1 MATIIIDNKCKRIRT
16 WLHTAVSSR
25 LGSEAGWLQDHIAS
39 CPRCQRRLA
48 SWGKVNLALS
58 FIKAQPHRLDLLMRA
73 NAQAIG
79 VLKHSLREAP
89 KAQELKRILPQPRPL
104 ERYGRYGRSIA
115 NFAACVTIVIL
126 MKVGVFSS
134 MDSFQT
140 QGQKAIKQYYD
151 RQVGQ
156 DLADDVFPT

>member
-1 MATIIIDNKCKRIRT
+1 MANIKDNKCKRIRS

-25 LGSEAGWLQDHIAS
+25 LGSEAGWLQSHVAS
-39 CPRCQRRLA
+39 CPRCRRRLA
-48 SWGKVNLALS
+48 SWGKVDLALS

-89 KAQELKRILPQPRPL
+89 KAQVLKSVLPQPKPL
-104 ERYGRYGRSIA
+104 EKYGRYGHSVA
-115 NFAACVTIVIL
+115 NFAACATILIL

-140 QGQKAIKQYYD
+140 EGQKAIKQSSGW
-151 RQVGQ
+151 QIGQ
-156 DLADDVFPT
+156 ALADAVFPA